1 MRAAVLTA
9 ANTTSALVWTAIT
22 ITWSRTGI
30 SAIYQDYKAAIRI
43 RVGMS
48 NPAKDITRLQTH
60 FERLSA
66 NNAPVSAYEQGM
78 ILLSAIPDEW
88 DHVAAYYVQ
97 TCTSVANVSF
107 NAIRKAILAEFDRSG
122 GSHPDQT
129 HVTDKIS
136 AIKQKG
142 KAPKFSKQKGADS
155 LSANND
161 DGPSSSKKRRGRKM
175 AKKANS
181 HHQSHVASMAMVV
194 DELAKVQLPATVS
207 RPMIA
212 LQPSW
217 AGPSI
222 TTVASFRPQGII
234 YESKSLKQS
243 AQAFTGQTGQPG
255 PSTLTET
262 RALISRLNLDPTIE
276 TMKSVE
282 SLHNHR
288 QFVEQ
293 STAYRDAI
301 AGEKPSFPPLL
312 LPSRIEEIAAPVAHM
327 PPTGKRPKRTPIMT
341 VGLPTGKK
349 DKGKRKVVSPSVVA
363 AAEMRP

>member
-22 ITWSRTGI
+22 TTWSWTGI

-43 RVGMS
+43 RIGMS

-97 TCTSVANVSF
+97 TCTSVANMSF
-107 NAIRKAILAEFDRSG
+107 DAIRKAILAEFDHSG
-122 GSHPDQT
+122 GSRPDQT
-129 HVTDKIS
+129 HVADKIS
-136 AIKQKG
+136 AIKRKG

-155 LSANND
+155 SSANND
-161 DGPSSSKKRRGRKM
+161 DGPSSSKKRCDRKK

-194 DELAKVQLPATVS
+194 DQSAIVQPLATVS

-212 LQPSW
+212 LQPSR
-217 AGPSI
+217 AGPST
-222 TTVASFRPQGII
+222 TTVASFRPQGIT
-234 YESKSLKQS
+234 YASKSLTQS

-262 RALISRLNLDPTIE
+262 
-276 TMKSVE
+276 
-282 SLHNHR
+282 
-288 QFVEQ
+288 
-293 STAYRDAI
+293 
-301 AGEKPSFPPLL
+301 
-312 LPSRIEEIAAPVAHM
+312 
-327 PPTGKRPKRTPIMT
+327 
-341 VGLPTGKK
+341 
-349 DKGKRKVVSPSVVA
+349 
-363 AAEMRP
+363 